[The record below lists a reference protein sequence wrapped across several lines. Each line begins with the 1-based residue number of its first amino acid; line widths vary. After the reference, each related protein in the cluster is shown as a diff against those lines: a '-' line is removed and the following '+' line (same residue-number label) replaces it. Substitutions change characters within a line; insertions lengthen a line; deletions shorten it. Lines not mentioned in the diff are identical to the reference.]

1 MKKHEKSA
9 DYGKLMQKLRTL
21 NRLTQEEV
29 AESIEYSD
37 RQIRNIESGKSDIK
51 LSTTMILW
59 EKYGT
64 TLSEIEYM
72 LNPEIYSVHNE
83 TYTLDGIK
91 YIGYGIKG
99 DGIFFEDIS
108 VNFTDMKR
116 LVTLC
121 NCFKVEDIHMRDIIE
136 DFLCEG

>member
-51 LSTTMILW
+51 LSTAMILW

-108 VNFTDMKR
+108 VNFTAVQN
-116 LVTLC
+116 LTALC
-121 NCFKVEDIHMRDIIE
+121 NLLNINTIHMYDIIE
-136 DFLCEG
+136 DFL